1 MASGP
6 QGCEVPIEFIKKE
19 GLVVE
24 QPWAEYQTR
33 FPSLPEF
40 YFKTLQYPTSC
51 SKAEQLVKLIQLEM
65 NSIDAQF
72 IERRVELTAVD
83 PTQKESVTTEHERW
97 KLKAL
102 RAVRMKAAQIQI
114 LQAWIADNS
123 EIHKSCFT
131 QLESELS
138 ALRKALL
145 KLVSSVEISGSTYCE
160 IIKLLA

>member
-1 MASGP
+1 MS
-6 QGCEVPIEFIKKE
+6 IEFIKKE
-19 GLVVE
+19 GLGNT
-24 QPWAEYQTR
+24 WAEYQTR

-51 SKAEQLVKLIQLEM
+51 SKAEELVRLIQLEM

-72 IERRVELTAVD
+72 IERRVELETVNTA
-83 PTQKESVTTEHERW
+83 QKDSVTAEHERW

-123 EIHKSCFT
+123 KTYESRFT

-145 KLVSSVEISGSTYCE
+145 KLVSSVEISDSTYCE